1 MRRSW
6 ETSANLTGSATSA
19 RVTVASERQAAL
31 TTGRRGAYLY
41 SSQGCFP
48 TTNMRALA
56 GRAYEP
62 GEITALGD
70 AIYHEQLRSQIGPME
85 KGTFVVIDVDTGD
98 YEIDVRDA
106 TATRRPL
113 KRKPDAVTYGV
124 RVGHRAAYSH
134 TGVFRAS
141 EHGD

>member
-48 TTNMRALA
+48 TTNIQT
-56 GRAYEP
+56 P
-62 GEITALGD
+62 
-70 AIYHEQLRSQIGPME
+70 
-85 KGTFVVIDVDTGD
+85 
-98 YEIDVRDA
+98 
-106 TATRRPL
+106 
-113 KRKPDAVTYGV
+113 TYGSA
-124 RVGHRAAYSH
+124 HMC
-134 TGVFRAS
+134 
-141 EHGD
+141 

>member
-1 MRRSW
+1 MLPYYQY
-6 ETSANLTGSATSA
+6 E
-19 RVTVASERQAAL
+19 
-31 TTGRRGAYLY
+31 GA
-41 SSQGCFP
+41 
-48 TTNMRALA
+48 MA

-106 TATRRPL
+106 TATRRLL

-134 TGVFRAS
+134 TGSFRAS